1 MLWMKWKMVVDS
13 LRGRRRRLP
22 CSLWFLLLFAAG
34 GLVLFIHQRDLSEMV
49 QQQGPVSDTATE
61 SGATAGSSPSSDNV
75 AEDIRQG
82 VKLGST
88 PRQSRETLSTQD
100 RERDKPENNQDGR
113 AAEGILSSP
122 IPPMQ
127 FPHFEESRQTA
138 TPGSREQNKQTPT
151 PGSREQDITSLHV
164 SKRQR
169 KLLKTSPPVHHAPK
183 SDSSSSSTSSSS
195 SSSSSPSASGS
206 LTLDKWKKLAD
217 IQGARRQLMKEM
229 CAKYKSSI
237 SKTITAHHVRNL
249 FVEDK
254 YKLLYCQVPKAG
266 CSNWKRT
273 LMVLSGKASDAQSIK
288 HDTVH
293 NGHHL
298 RELNSYD
305 RQGIMHRLETY
316 TKIIFVREPMER
328 MVSAYR
334 DKFENPNNYYH
345 SLFGKPIISRYRTN
359 PSTEALRTGN
369 GVTFKEFVQ
378 YLLDVHR
385 PVGMDIHWD
394 QANQLCNPCLIN
406 YDFIG
411 KFENMEEESNFL
423 LRLTGAPPNVKLPS
437 FKDRNPSDQRTSTD
451 ITEKYFSQ
459 VTPLERQRIY
469 DFYYTDYLMF
479 NYTKPFKDLY

>member
-1 MLWMKWKMVVDS
+1 MLWMKWKMMVDS

-22 CSLWFLLLFAAG
+22 CSFWFVLLFAAG
-34 GLVLFIHQRDLSEMV
+34 GLVLFIHQQDLSEMV
-49 QQQGPVSDTATE
+49 QQQGP
-61 SGATAGSSPSSDNV
+61 
-75 AEDIRQG
+75 G

-100 RERDKPENNQDGR
+100 RERGKSDNY
-113 AAEGILSSP
+113 AELQAEEGLLSSP

-127 FPHFEESRQTA
+127 FPHFEKSRQTA
-138 TPGSREQNKQTPT
+138 TPGSREQDF
-151 PGSREQDITSLHV
+151 GSLHV

-169 KLLKTSPPVHHAPK
+169 KLLKTSPPIHNAKNNASK
-183 SDSSSSSTSSSS
+183 SSLTLVSSSSSASSSS
-195 SSSSSPSASGS
+195 SIFSSCASGCSSPES
-206 LTLDKWKKLAD
+206 WKKLSSV
-217 IQGARRQLMKEM
+217 QKARQQLMKEI

-237 SKTITAHHVRNL
+237 SKTVTRHHVKHL

-273 LMVLSGKASDAQSIK
+273 LMVMAGKASDTESIK
-288 HDTVH
+288 HDAVH
-293 NGHHL
+293 YGNHL
-298 RELNSYD
+298 KKLDSFD
-305 RQGIMHRLETY
+305 PQGIMHRLESY
-316 TKIIFVREPMER
+316 TKVLFVREPLER

-334 DKFENPNNYYH
+334 DKFENPNTYYH
-345 SLFGKPIISRYRTN
+345 SLFGKPIISKYRVN
-359 PSTEALRTGN
+359 PSWADLKTGN

-385 PVGMDIHWD
+385 PVGMDIHWE

-423 LRLTGAPPNVKLPS
+423 LRLAGAPPNLTLPS
-437 FKDRNPSDQRTSTD
+437 FKDRNPSDKRTSVQ

-459 VTPLERQRIY
+459 VSTLERQRVY
-469 DFYYTDYLMF
+469 DFYYMDYLMF
-479 NYTKPFKDLY
+479 NYSKPFKDLY

>member
-1 MLWMKWKMVVDS
+1 MLWMKLKMVVDS

-22 CSLWFLLLFAAG
+22 CYLWFLLLFAAG

-49 QQQGPVSDTATE
+49 QQQGP
-61 SGATAGSSPSSDNV
+61 
-75 AEDIRQG
+75 G

-88 PRQSRETLSTQD
+88 QRQSRETLSMQD
-100 RERDKPENNQDGR
+100 RERGKSDNYQHIQET
-113 AAEGILSSP
+113 EGILSSP

-127 FPHFEESRQTA
+127 FPHFEESTQTATLGSREQNRQTA
-138 TPGSREQNKQTPT
+138 IPGSREQSRQMLITW
-151 PGSREQDITSLHV
+151 SREQDINSLHV
-164 SKRQR
+164 SKRHR
-169 KLLKTSPPVHHAPK
+169 KLLKTSPPIHHITK
-183 SDSSSSSTSSSS
+183 KDSSSSSSPSSSS
-195 SSSSSPSASGS
+195 SSSSSSSVSFPSVSGS
-206 LTLDKWKKLAD
+206 SILDRWKKLAD
-217 IQGARRQLMKEM
+217 IQVARRQLMKEI
-229 CAKYKSSI
+229 CAKYKSNI
-237 SKTITAHHVRNL
+237 SKTITGHHVKNL

-273 LMVLSGKASDAQSIK
+273 LMVLAGMAPNAQSIK

-293 NGHHL
+293 DGNHL
-298 RELNSYD
+298 RELRTFD
-305 RQGIMHRLETY
+305 HKGIMHRLETY
-316 TKIIFVREPMER
+316 TKVMFVREPLER
-328 MVSAYR
+328 IVSAYR
-334 DKFENPNNYYH
+334 DKFENPNDYYH
-345 SLFGKPIISRYRTN
+345 NLFGKPIISKYRAN
-359 PSTEALRTGN
+359 PSVEALKTGN

-385 PVGMDIHWD
+385 PVGMDIHWE
-394 QANQLCNPCLIN
+394 QAHQLCNPCLID

-411 KFENMEEESNFL
+411 KFESMEEESNFL

-437 FKDRNPSDQRTSTD
+437 FKDRNPTDKRTSTE

-459 VTPLERQRIY
+459 VSTSERQRIY